1 MKECV
6 DGNARAL
13 SDNCAAAGKRAAKL
27 LKQKSKV
34 RTGDYRKG
42 WKATVTT
49 DETGTECTVH
59 NKRYQLTHLLE
70 NGHVIKNQTG
80 KTYGTVA
87 GDGVIAEVADTV
99 AREFAEMGGDGQ

>member
-6 DGNARAL
+6 DGNVSAL
-13 SDNCAAAGKRAAKL
+13 SQNASEAGKRAVKL

-34 RTGDYRKG
+34 RTGAYKKG
-42 WKATVTT
+42 FKADVAT

-59 NKRYQLTHLLE
+59 NRVYQLTHLLE
-70 NGHVIKNQTG
+70 NGHAIKNQTG
-80 KTYGTVA
+80 KSYGTVP
-87 GDGVIAEVADTV
+87 GDGVIAEVADQV